1 LEEPGNLEE
10 LQDHLGIRFRE
21 ISLLQEAV
29 THSSAKT
36 DDLPCNER
44 LEFLGD
50 SILGMVIA
58 ENLFEAHPDFDEGEL
73 TLIKSEVVSSRTL
86 AKVWKLRGLERFVT
100 VGKGLK
106 RDRGLPPSLMAGAM
120 EALIGAITLDQGLD
134 KARQFILDC
143 LSLQIENVLA
153 NRHRR
158 NYKSILQA
166 YSQKHFGITPVY
178 RVVDEKGPDHGKTFE
193 VEARVGKRRF
203 PVGLGHSKKDA
214 EQRAA
219 EFAMA
224 VLAGEGKFQLPVPI
238 SSAVSPV
245 PWFPA
250 HFEDARPLPCGSGGC
265 GCVDEEVEKER

>member
-1 LEEPGNLEE
+1 MEEPGTLEE
-10 LQDHLGIRFRE
+10 LQDYLE
-21 ISLLQEAV
+21 IWFHDTSLLQEAI

-36 DDLPCNER
+36 QDLPCNER

-50 SILGMVIA
+50 SVLGMVIA
-58 ENLFEAHPDFDEGEL
+58 EDLFRAHPDFDEGEL

-86 AKVWKLRGLERFVT
+86 AEVGKHRGFGRFVT

-106 RDRGLPPSLMAGAM
+106 REKGLPSSLMAGVM
-120 EALIGAITLDQGLD
+120 EALIGAIYIDQGLET
-134 KARQFILDC
+134 ARAFILDC

-153 NRHRR
+153 NRYRR

-203 PVGLGHSKKDA
+203 PAGRGHSKKDA

-224 VLAGEGKFQLPVPI
+224 VLIGEGKLQLPVPI
-238 SSAVSPV
+238 SAAVSPV
-245 PWFPA
+245 PW
-250 HFEDARPLPCGSGGC
+250 LPSFFGEVRSAPCASGGC
-265 GCVDEEVEKER
+265 ECAEKEAPEEP